1 MDEALHKNVSEE
13 VRQLRDEVAELRASF
28 DALRQ
33 HSEIGNR
40 FSLIDTALLR
50 LRCQPRKLSVFYLL
64 DEDTL
69 RELSRRLLSRRL
81 LTDSAV
87 AAHRWLH
94 ETTDAAISYRAI
106 ARFGLRLHRAI
117 ADLQPRA
124 PVGARHA

>member
-1 MDEALHKNVSEE
+1 MEGVSNQDVMAE

-33 HSEIGNR
+33 HLETGER
-40 FSLIDTALLR
+40 FSLVDTALLR

-69 RELSRRLLSRRL
+69 HELSRRL

-94 ETTDAAISYRAI
+94 ATTDAAISYRAI

-117 ADLQPRA
+117 AALQPSERLGGRDA
-124 PVGARHA
+124 